1 MEKIKRFFWLCS
13 GASIAL
19 LNKCT
24 TESTKYVGI
33 GATIFFTGVFAALAA
48 SYALFTVFD
57 NIWIAIL
64 LGLIWGLMI
73 FNLDRFIVS
82 SMRKEGKPWQEWL
95 MATPRL
101 ILAIIISVVIAKPL
115 ELKIF
120 EKEIKAEL
128 VVMEQQGYANQENE
142 VKLRFQ
148 TEQDQLNKEIET
160 LNSELA
166 NKTIARNEL
175 DKQAREEADGTGGT
189 KKRNAGPIY
198 KLKKADAD
206 KADQE
211 LKQLSNRNETII
223 ADRRA
228 ALASTQSKLQTE
240 LTQLEKQKPDGLASR
255 LEALSRIALNSSAI
269 GWASWF
275 IMLLFIA
282 IETAPVFVKLISP
295 RGPYDHLLKMEEHG
309 YEVQRV
315 EHLAREHAAAKERLK
330 DLATTEADYANNRLD
345 MLLNK
350 S

>member
-13 GASIAL
+13 GASITL
-19 LNKCT
+19 LHKCT
-24 TESTKYVGI
+24 TENTRYAGI

-48 SYALFTVFD
+48 SYALFTIFD
-57 NIWIAIL
+57 NVWIAIL
-64 LGLIWGLMI
+64 LGLTWGLMI

-82 SMRKEGKPWQEWL
+82 SMRKEGNPWQEWL

-120 EKEIKAEL
+120 EKEIKDEL
-128 VVMEQQGYANQENE
+128 VVMEQQAYANQENE

-148 TEQDQLNKEIET
+148 SEQDQLNKEIEM
-160 LNSELA
+160 LNKEIAS
-166 NKTIARNEL
+166 KTTERNEL

-189 KKRNAGPIY
+189 KQRNAGPIY

-206 KADQE
+206 KADEE
-211 LKQLSNRNETII
+211 LRKLSDRNENLI
-223 ADRRA
+223 AQRRA
-228 ALASTQSKLQTE
+228 ALEASQSKLQTE

-255 LEALSRIALNSSAI
+255 LEALSRIATTSSAI
-269 GWASWF
+269 AWASWF
-275 IMLLFIA
+275 IMLLFMA

-295 RGPYDHLLKMEEHG
+295 SGPYDHLLKMEEHG
-309 YEVQRV
+309 YEVQRI

-330 DLATTEADYANNRLD
+330 DIAAAEADYANNRLD
-345 MLLNK
+345 VLLNK

>member
-19 LNKCT
+19 LHKCT
-24 TESTKYVGI
+24 TENTRYAGI

-48 SYALFTVFD
+48 SYALFTIFD
-57 NIWIAIL
+57 NVWIAIL
-64 LGLIWGLMI
+64 LGLTWGLMI

-82 SMRKEGKPWQEWL
+82 SMRKEGNPWQEWL

-128 VVMEQQGYANQENE
+128 VVMEQQAYANQENE

-148 TEQDQLNKEIET
+148 SEQDQLNKEIEM
-160 LNSELA
+160 LNKEIAS
-166 NKTIARNEL
+166 KTTERNEL

-189 KKRNAGPIY
+189 KQRNAGPIY

-206 KADQE
+206 KADEE
-211 LKQLSNRNETII
+211 LRKLSDRNENLI
-223 ADRRA
+223 AQRRA
-228 ALASTQSKLQTE
+228 ALEASQSKLQTE
-240 LTQLEKQKPDGLASR
+240 LSQLEKQKPDGLASR
-255 LEALSRIALNSSAI
+255 LEALSRIATTSSAI
-269 GWASWF
+269 AWASWF
-275 IMLLFIA
+275 IMLLFMA

-295 RGPYDHLLKMEEHG
+295 CGPYDHLLKMEEHG
-309 YEVQRV
+309 YEVQRI

-330 DLATTEADYANNRLD
+330 DIAAAEADYANNRLD
-345 MLLNK
+345 VHLNK

>member
-13 GASIAL
+13 GASITL

-24 TESTKYVGI
+24 TESTRYVGI

-48 SYALFTVFD
+48 AYALFTVFD
-57 NIWIAIL
+57 NIWIAVF

-82 SMRKEGKPWQEWL
+82 SMRKEGRPWQEWL
-95 MATPRL
+95 TATPRL
-101 ILAIIISVVIAKPL
+101 ILAIVISIVIAKPL

-128 VVMEQQGYANQENE
+128 VLMEQQAYADQENE

-148 TEQDQLNKEIET
+148 SEQDQLNREIET
-160 LNSELA
+160 LNSELIS
-166 NKTIARNEL
+166 KTTERNDL
-175 DKQAREEADGTGGT
+175 DRQAREEADGTGGT
-189 KKRNAGPIY
+189 KQRNAGPIY

-206 KADQE
+206 KADNE
-211 LKQLSNRNETII
+211 LRQLSDRNQTLI
-223 ADRRA
+223 AERRA
-228 ALASTQSKLQTE
+228 TLTDTQSKLQTE

-255 LEALSRIALNSSAI
+255 LEALSRIALNSNAI
-269 GWASWF
+269 AWASWF

-295 RGPYDHLLKMEEHG
+295 RGPYDHLLKIEEHG

-330 DLATTEADYANNRLD
+330 DLTATESGYATDRLD
-345 MLLNK
+345 VLLNK